1 MVVGPLR
8 KMGSGAP
15 MKKIMVVVDPS
26 REAAGALQYALSHVV
41 TEKDELILVHVETQN
56 SWKNTLTF
64 SFLRRSG
71 ISIPAINNNNH
82 NNSNNTNNNINNN
95 YYNQSCSTSAA
106 AEGVGSLSGGTNVGG
121 GEGEVDFLEAMK
133 ELCEAAKPRLKVKVE
148 RLQMGA
154 KDKASVILFKS
165 TSMAVD
171 HLIIGQKKSLSS
183 VLLGNAKY
191 KKAGGMGPK
200 SLDTAE
206 YLIEYSKC
214 NCVGVQKKGQ
224 SGGYLLNTKTQKN
237 FWLLA

>member
-1 MVVGPLR
+1 
-8 KMGSGAP
+8 MGSDTTA
-15 MKKIMVVVDPS
+15 MRKVMVVVDPS

-56 SWKNTLTF
+56 SWKSTFTF
-64 SFLRRSG
+64 SFLRRTG
-71 ISIPAINNNNH
+71 ISIPAVN
-82 NNSNNTNNNINNN
+82 NNNINNGN
-95 YYNQSCSTSAA
+95 NQSSSAA
-106 AEGVGSLSGGTNVGG
+106 AGGEGMA
-121 GEGEVDFLEAMK
+121 EGEVDFLEAMRQ
-133 ELCEAAKPRLKVKVE
+133 LCEAARPRLKVTVE

-165 TSMAVD
+165 TAMGVD

-183 VLLGNAKY
+183 VLLGNTKY
-191 KKAGGMGPK
+191 KKPGGLGPK

-214 NCVGVQKKGQ
+214 NCVGVQKRGQ
-224 SGGYLLNTKTQKN
+224 TGGYLLNTKTQKN

>member
-1 MVVGPLR
+1 
-8 KMGSGAP
+8 MGSDTP

-56 SWKNTLTF
+56 SWKSTFSF

-71 ISIPAINNNNH
+71 ISIPALNNSVNNSSNSNNNN
-82 NNSNNTNNNINNN
+82 
-95 YYNQSCSTSAA
+95 NQSSAA
-106 AEGVGSLSGGTNVGG
+106 TVDGMA
-121 GEGEVDFLEAMK
+121 EGEVDFLEAMK
-133 ELCEAAKPRLKVKVE
+133 QLCEVARPRVRVKVE
-148 RLQMGA
+148 RVQMGA

-183 VLLGNAKY
+183 VLLGNTKY
-191 KKAGGMGPK
+191 KKPGGLGPK

-224 SGGYLLNTKTQKN
+224 TGGYLLNTKTQKN

>member
-1 MVVGPLR
+1 
-8 KMGSGAP
+8 MGSETKSS
-15 MKKIMVVVDPS
+15 MRKVMVVVDPS

-71 ISIPAINNNNH
+71 ISIPTVNNNGN
-82 NNSNNTNNNINNN
+82 
-95 YYNQSCSTSAA
+95 NQSSSTATT
-106 AEGVGSLSGGTNVGG
+106 EEVGG
-121 GEGEVDFLEAMK
+121 GMNGDGEVDFLEAMK
-133 ELCEAAKPRLKVKVE
+133 HLCEAAKPRLKVKVE

-165 TSMAVD
+165 TAMAVD

-183 VLLGNAKY
+183 VLLGNTKY
-191 KKAGGMGPK
+191 KKPGGIGPK

-224 SGGYLLNTKTQKN
+224 TGGYLLNTKSQKN

>member
-1 MVVGPLR
+1 MR
-8 KMGSGAP
+8 KV
-15 MKKIMVVVDPS
+15 MVVVDPS

-71 ISIPAINNNNH
+71 ISIPTVNNN
-82 NNSNNTNNNINNN
+82 
-95 YYNQSCSTSAA
+95 
-106 AEGVGSLSGGTNVGG
+106 EVGG
-121 GEGEVDFLEAMK
+121 GMNGDGEVDFLEAMK
-133 ELCEAAKPRLKVKVE
+133 HLCEAAKPRLKVKVE

-165 TSMAVD
+165 TAMAVD

-183 VLLGNAKY
+183 VLLGY
-191 KKAGGMGPK
+191 KKPGGIGPK

-224 SGGYLLNTKTQKN
+224 TGGYLLNTKSQKN